1 MKTATERGSRTN
13 LFVVILVVLALIVVA
28 AYGISVVGVART
40 PSTTTT
46 TSTAPT
52 SSVQLETVQE
62 SIPNGVSTSQS
73 LSFQPGDI
81 TLVIGV
87 NNTVM
92 WTNNDGAPHTV
103 TSVSVPAGAAK
114 LDSGNMSPGATFAY
128 TFTVPGTYKYVCT
141 YHYWMQGTV
150 VVEKGA

>member
-1 MKTATERGSRTN
+1 MKAASEKGSRNN
-13 LFVVILVVLALIVVA
+13 LFVMILVILVLIVVA
-28 AYGISVVGVART
+28 AYGISVVGVAKT

-52 SSVQLETVQE
+52 SSLQLEAVRE
-62 SIPNGVSTSQS
+62 SIPSGVGTDQS
-73 LSFQPGDI
+73 LSFQPRNI

-92 WTNNDGAPHTV
+92 WTNNDGVPHTV
-103 TSVSVPAGAAK
+103 TSVSVPTGAAK
-114 LDSGNMSPGATFAY
+114 FDSGNMISGATFTY